1 MIPGKCRKANYKGVY
16 NFIKTEEMEDN
27 TNMLESLLEK
37 ANDYGK
43 TSYELLKLKAVDK
56 TSEVVS
62 SFVPHSVVFVLIAS
76 FILFLNL
83 GLALW
88 LGDILGKLFYGFFA
102 VAAFYIITGITVHF
116 FMHNWLKRLVSNYFI
131 KHMLK

>member
-1 MIPGKCRKANYKGVY
+1 
-16 NFIKTEEMEDN
+16 MEDN

-37 ANDYGK
+37 ANDYGN
-43 TSYELLKLKAVDK
+43 TTFELVKLKAVDK

-88 LGDILGKLFYGFFA
+88 LGDILGKIFYGFFA

>member
-1 MIPGKCRKANYKGVY
+1 M
-16 NFIKTEEMEDN
+16 EEN
-27 TNMLESLLEK
+27 SNMLESLLER

-43 TSYELLKLKAVDK
+43 TSYELVKLKALDK

-62 SFVPHSVVFVLIAS
+62 SFVPHSVVFVLVAS

-83 GLALW
+83 GVALW

-102 VAAFYIITGITVHF
+102 VAAFYVIAGITVHF

>member
-1 MIPGKCRKANYKGVY
+1 M
-16 NFIKTEEMEDN
+16 EEN
-27 TNMLESLLEK
+27 SNMLETLLER

-43 TSYELLKLKAVDK
+43 TSYELVKLKAIDK

-62 SFVPHSVVFVLIAS
+62 SFVPNSVVFVLIAS

-88 LGDILGKLFYGFFA
+88 LWGILGKVFYGFFA
-102 VAAFYIITGITVHF
+102 VAAFYIIIGIIVHF
-116 FMHNWLKRLVSNYFI
+116 FMHNWLKRLVINYFI

>member
-1 MIPGKCRKANYKGVY
+1 MDENS
-16 NFIKTEEMEDN
+16 
-27 TNMLESLLEK
+27 NMLESLLER

-43 TSYELLKLKAVDK
+43 TSYELVKLKALDK

-62 SFVPHSVVFVLIAS
+62 SFVPHSVVFVLIVT

-88 LGDILGKLFYGFFA
+88 LGDILGKAFYGFFA
-102 VAAFYIITGITVHF
+102 VAGFYVISGITVHF
-116 FMHNWLKRLVSNYFI
+116 FLHNRLKRLVSNYFI

>member
-1 MIPGKCRKANYKGVY
+1 M
-16 NFIKTEEMEDN
+16 EEN
-27 TNMLESLLEK
+27 SNMLESLLER

-43 TSYELLKLKAVDK
+43 TSYELVKLKALDK

-62 SFVPHSVVFVLIAS
+62 SFVPHSVVFVLVAS

-83 GLALW
+83 GVALW

-102 VAAFYIITGITVHF
+102 VAAFYVIAGITVHF
-116 FMHNWLKRLVSNYFI
+116 FMHNWLKRLVNNNFI